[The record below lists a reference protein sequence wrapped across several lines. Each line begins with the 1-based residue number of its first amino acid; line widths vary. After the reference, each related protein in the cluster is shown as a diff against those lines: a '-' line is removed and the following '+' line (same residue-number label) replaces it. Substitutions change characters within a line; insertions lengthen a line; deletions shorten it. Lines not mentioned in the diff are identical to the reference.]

1 MATFDYIA
9 ALCSN
14 DDNLSESELV
24 STLRATQFDPSVL
37 YRRGS
42 VSYTLLH
49 IAAKYGRSPEF
60 CSVLHEL
67 DVTLVKSVDNRGWL
81 PFHDACKGE
90 SLDTDTAKY
99 LLNKYPESINI
110 PDDDGWYSLHLLTV
124 NYFLPRDKSLQFL
137 AFLLKHDKG

>member
-1 MATFDYIA
+1 MTSEI
-9 ALCSN
+9 
-14 DDNLSESELV
+14 LSETKLV
-24 STLRATQFDPSVL
+24 SRLKALQIDPGVLSERGGEHTL
-37 YRRGS
+37 GEEGK
-42 VSYTLLH
+42 TLLH
-49 IAAKYGRSPEF
+49 IAAKFGRSPEF

-81 PFHDACKGE
+81 PFHAACKGE

-110 PDDDGWYSLHLLTV
+110 PDDDGSYSLHLLTV